1 MEGRNVGWEDVSRK
15 ERELMEFE
23 DDHRLEKRVFEHRYQ
38 ELSNRSWE
46 LQRLVDQET
55 DLMYLALNQFSI
67 SPDEVAPYF
76 SEVEE
81 LLWQSDQTYRQEM
94 FNLEMEEEEAEK
106 SFRRK
111 RDQLEEEYY
120 QLRREYA
127 STNQ

>member
-23 DDHRLEKRVFEHRYQ
+23 DDHRIEKREFENRYQ

-81 LLWQSDQTYRQEM
+81 FLWQADQTYRQEM

-106 SFRRK
+106 NFRRK

-127 STNQ
+127 STD